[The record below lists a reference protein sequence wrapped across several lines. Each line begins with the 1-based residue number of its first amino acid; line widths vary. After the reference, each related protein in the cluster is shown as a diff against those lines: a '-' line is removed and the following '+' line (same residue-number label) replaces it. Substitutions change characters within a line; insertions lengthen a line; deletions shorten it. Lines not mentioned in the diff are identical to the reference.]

1 MAKLVVSEFL
11 QEPYVDL
18 LRSRHDVVFDPD
30 LYGDRSRLLEEVSDA
45 VAIFTRNRTQVDE
58 ELMAAAPG
66 LRVVGRLGVG
76 LDNIDLEACARL
88 GIRVIPAAGA
98 NAVAVAEYV
107 MAATLILTRQVFDMT
122 VSMVAG
128 EWPRQGHAF
137 GHELMGMTLGLIGLG
152 AISREV
158 ATRAGAFGM
167 VIVAFD
173 PLLPESDPV
182 WAKVGRVPFEEV
194 LTGSDVIS
202 VHTPLMDST
211 RNLIDKDAL
220 AMMKPSAVLIN
231 TSRGGTVDER
241 AVADALRR
249 GALAGAALDV
259 FESEPLGPEPAATF
273 AGLPNLILTPH
284 LAGNTHEAVDR
295 VARMVVSEVLAAL
308 D

>member
-1 MAKLVVSEFL
+1 LAKLVVSEFL
-11 QEPYVDL
+11 QDSYVEL

-30 LYGDRSRLLEEVSDA
+30 LYGDRSRLLEEVGDA

-76 LDNIDLEACARL
+76 LDNIDMEACARL
-88 GIRVIPAAGA
+88 GIRVIPAVGA

-107 MAATLILTRQVFDMT
+107 MGTMLILTRPVFDMT

-152 AISREV
+152 SISREV
-158 ATRAGAFGM
+158 AARAGAFGM
-167 VIVAFD
+167 TIVAFD
-173 PLLPESDPV
+173 PLLPESDPI
-182 WAKVGRVPFEEV
+182 WGKVGRHSLEDV
-194 LTGSDVIS
+194 LTRSDVIS
-202 VHTPLMDST
+202 VHTPLMEST
-211 RNLIDKDAL
+211 RNLIGKDAL

-231 TSRGGTVDER
+231 TSRGGTVDEK
-241 AVADALRR
+241 AVADALRS

-259 FESEPLGPEPAATF
+259 FDTEPLGPEPAATF
-273 AGLPNLILTPH
+273 AGLPNLLLTPH

-295 VARMVVSEVLAAL
+295 VAQMVVSEVLAVIE
-308 D
+308 